1 MEESPITSTILPPRK
16 KLTTHLP
23 SRNSISNDKEID
35 LNNYLEI
42 FSGPIN
48 FPTNKKTIQHNK
60 LPSVTN
66 ELSVTLQLYLKRHD
80 SSSITIFHKGEDTQ
94 HARTPA
100 LWLSADDSK
109 PRPSCSVKN
118 SWAHFISAGN
128 NLELNKWYHIA
139 YTLSEPQKRM
149 EFYVN
154 GELVGYTDEKDIIFN
169 EFPLKIGHSDKYSDF
184 QGQMSNFRY
193 YNIRLSADEIF
204 KDYISYH
211 SNELGRNRGKI
222 LIKKI
227 DPNDYI
233 EIFSKSTY
241 FPTYKKTIQHN
252 ELPSVTNELSV
263 TFQMNLEK
271 HDPNWITIFIKGE
284 DEQQAY
290 TPALFLS
297 PNDSKPRPYCSV
309 KNNWKHI
316 ISAGDNFEL
325 NKWYHIAYTLSVPQ
339 KRMEFYVNG
348 EIIGYTDVKDIIFNE
363 FPLKIGHSNK
373 YSDFQGQMSNF
384 RYYNI
389 RLSADEIF
397 KDYILYHSNE
407 LDQNR
412 GKLRIK
418 EIDPN
423 DYLEIFSEPT
433 YFPTNKKTIQHNE
446 LPSVTNELSVVFQL
460 NLEKHDLNRITIFVK
475 GEDEQHARTPTLWLS
490 PKDSKPHLYCSL
502 KNNWSYNISVGNNL
516 ELNKWYHIAYT
527 LSEPQKRMEFYVN
540 GELVGYTD
548 TKDIIFNE
556 FPLKIGHSD
565 KYSDFQ
571 GQMKYDLLQ
580 LRCIKKSVT

>member
-1 MEESPITSTILPPRK
+1 MIK
-16 KLTTHLP
+16 KLTQ
-23 SRNSISNDKEID
+23 IV
-35 LNNYLEI
+35 
-42 FSGPIN
+42 GPIN

-80 SSSITIFHKGEDTQ
+80 SNEDTQ

-118 SWAHFISAGN
+118 SWAHFISVGN

-227 DPNDYI
+227 DPN
-233 EIFSKSTY
+233 
-241 FPTYKKTIQHN
+241 
-252 ELPSVTNELSV
+252 
-263 TFQMNLEK
+263 
-271 HDPNWITIFIKGE
+271 GE

-297 PNDSKPRPYCSV
+297 PNDTKPRPYCSV

-348 EIIGYTDVKDIIFNE
+348 ELFGYTDVKDIIFNE

-397 KDYILYHSNE
+397 KDYILYHNNE
-407 LDQNR
+407 LDRN
-412 GKLRIK
+412 LRIK
-418 EIDPN
+418 EINP
-423 DYLEIFSEPT
+423 SED
-433 YFPTNKKTIQHNE
+433 K
-446 LPSVTNELSVVFQL
+446 
-460 NLEKHDLNRITIFVK
+460 
-475 GEDEQHARTPTLWLS
+475 QHARTPALWLS
-490 PKDSKPHLYCSL
+490 PKDSKPLLYCSL
-502 KNNWSYNISVGNNL
+502 KSNWNYNISAGNNL

-548 TKDIIFNE
+548 VKDIIFNE
-556 FPLKIGHSD
+556 LPLKIGHSD

-571 GQMKYDLLQ
+571 GQMRYDLLQ
-580 LRCIKKSVT
+580 LRCIKNLLHNKKNFL